1 MTSWVLIEILSRPG
15 LIDRIRAEISRA
27 ITIDQKT
34 GLTVVN
40 IPVLI
45 HLPLLCSVYSECLR
59 LRNSVQVVRQLRN
72 DVRIDG
78 YTLKAGNLII
88 APSYLAHQDSS
99 AWSNGTG
106 GYPAHEFWPER
117 FLHRSKTVE
126 SGNYFPY
133 GGGTAACPGRYYAK
147 QEILAAVALV
157 IAKFDFEPM
166 HFVNGDDTISDR
178 GPRVGTEARG
188 VARIDRDLLVR
199 MRRRSP
205 ES

>member
-1 MTSWVLIEILSRPG
+1 
-15 LIDRIRAEISRA
+15 
-27 ITIDQKT
+27 
-34 GLTVVN
+34 
-40 IPVLI
+40 
-45 HLPLLCSVYSECLR
+45 
-59 LRNSVQVVRQLRN
+59 
-72 DVRIDG
+72 
-78 YTLKAGNLII
+78 
-88 APSYLAHQDSS
+88 
-99 AWSNGTG
+99 
-106 GYPAHEFWPER
+106 
-117 FLHRSKTVE
+117 VE